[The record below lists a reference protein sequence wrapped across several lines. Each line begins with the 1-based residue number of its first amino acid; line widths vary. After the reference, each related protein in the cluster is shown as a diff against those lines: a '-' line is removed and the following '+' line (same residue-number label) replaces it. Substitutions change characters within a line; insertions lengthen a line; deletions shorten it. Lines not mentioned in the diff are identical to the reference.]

1 MLTVAEAQAL
11 LGCSQSTIYRFI
23 HHKDFPKK
31 EKRDLK
37 SYIFS
42 EDEFRKWVTSH
53 GYKLRGEHNGF

>member
-23 HHKDFPKK
+23 HFEDFPKK

-42 EDEFRKWVTSH
+42 EADFRAWAKKH
-53 GYKLRGEHNGF
+53 NYKLRG